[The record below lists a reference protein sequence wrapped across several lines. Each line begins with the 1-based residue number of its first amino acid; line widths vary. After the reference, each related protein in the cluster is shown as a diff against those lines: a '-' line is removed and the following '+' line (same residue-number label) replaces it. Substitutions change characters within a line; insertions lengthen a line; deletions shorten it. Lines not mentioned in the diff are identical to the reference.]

1 MNKEKNIYITTHI
14 MKYYSALKEEWS
26 PVMFQN
32 IDKPGG
38 SYTKQSKSTAK
49 RQVMHDS
56 TNMRY
61 LR

>member
-1 MNKEKNIYITTHI
+1 

-26 PVMFQN
+26 PIMFQN

-49 RQVMHDS
+49 RQVLPDS